1 MLPLGHFQ
9 RVCSSPAPH
18 DKEATLVADMRVSIA
33 SQQQKRA
40 SSRPIAALTVWHSP
54 VYSTL
59 TRTSPARGGATSMV
73 SRVSGLAASQATAA
87 LQVIGFPAVEDM
99 MV

>member
-1 MLPLGHFQ
+1 MLPLGHYQ
-9 RVCSSPAPH
+9 RACSNPERG
-18 DKEATLVADMRVSIA
+18 KEAVLVADIRVSIP
-33 SQQQKRA
+33 SQQQQSA
-40 SSRPIAALTVWHSP
+40 FIRPIAALTVWQSP

-73 SRVSGLAASQATAA
+73 SSVRGLAASQATAA

-99 MV
+99 VM